1 MHCYR
6 ALGTADEYVEY
17 GRGVWVWWV
26 GEMTWVEGSRE
37 EEEKGDHIAFAYI
50 GAVLVVVLA
59 LLAAFYPILPVQ
71 N

>member
-1 MHCYR
+1 
-6 ALGTADEYVEY
+6 
-17 GRGVWVWWV
+17 
-26 GEMTWVEGSRE
+26 MTWVEGSWE
-37 EEEKGDHIAFAYI
+37 EEGKRDHIAFAYT